1 MLSAIF
7 SVIGVFIGLLI
18 VAVLIGTGF
27 AVGAYKLLKGI
38 IGGVIGLFSK
48 KKES

>member
-1 MLSAIF
+1 MISAIL
-7 SVIGVFIGLLI
+7 SVLGIFIGILI

-38 IGGVIGLFSK
+38 IGGITGLFK
-48 KKES
+48 KN

>member
-1 MLSAIF
+1 MISAIL
-7 SVIGVFIGLLI
+7 SVLGIFIGVLI

-38 IGGVIGLFSK
+38 IQAIVGLFK
-48 KKES
+48 KS

>member
-1 MLSAIF
+1 MISAIF
-7 SVIGVFIGLLI
+7 SVLGVFLGLLI

-38 IGGVIGLFSK
+38 IGAVVGLF

>member
-1 MLSAIF
+1 MISAIL
-7 SVIGVFIGLLI
+7 SVIGIFIGILI

-38 IGGVIGLFSK
+38 ISGVVGLFK
-48 KKES
+48 KN